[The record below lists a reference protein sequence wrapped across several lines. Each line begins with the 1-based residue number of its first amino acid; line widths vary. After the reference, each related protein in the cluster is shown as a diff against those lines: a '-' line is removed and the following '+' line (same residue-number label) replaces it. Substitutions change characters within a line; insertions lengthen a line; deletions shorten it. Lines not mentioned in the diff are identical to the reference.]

1 MTAVCVALAYATE
14 PSDATFSA
22 RAALIGAATLALMS
36 DMAARS
42 GSASPASSSSSS
54 RVRILNSC
62 SLMTFLTFVSS
73 YVLRGLTDVARLCGV
88 RVRGRVVRQ
97 DVQRGG
103 EIDRDRHVGVHERH
117 RRALRKRLTG
127 KILELFPRES
137 HVPLCH
143 CAPLPSRVFR
153 VDVATTR
160 WRLLAVVVAPRRR
173 TFEAMTAFTS
183 AATCTPSLSYRMRL
197 RITLLVISDLSSNV
211 VRSRTVR
218 IPGPRTTETGVAVP
232 VPSAENVYY
241 ADS

>member
-1 MTAVCVALAYATE
+1 
-14 PSDATFSA
+14 
-22 RAALIGAATLALMS
+22 ALMS

-73 YVLRGLTDVARLCGV
+73 YVLRGLTDIARLRGV

-117 RRALRKRLTG
+117 RRTLGKRLTG
-127 KILELFPRES
+127 ELLELLPRES

-143 CAPLPSRVFR
+143 CAHLPSRVFR
-153 VDVATTR
+153 VDVATTC
-160 WRLLAVVVAPRRR
+160 WRLFAVVVAPRRR

-183 AATCTPSLSYRMRL
+183 AVTCTPSLSYRMRL
-197 RITLLVISDLSSNV
+197 RITLLGISDPPRTSFG
-211 VRSRTVR
+211 SRTVR
-218 IPGPRTTETGVAVP
+218 IPGPWTKETGVAV
-232 VPSAENVYY
+232 
-241 ADS
+241 